1 MIKIGLIGCC
11 KEKLTVPA
19 RARDLYISPLF
30 RLARG
35 YVVEHCDA
43 WAILSAEHLLVMPD
57 QILEPYDTTLV
68 GQPAWKRKIW
78 ANMTRAAIKDHWKF
92 EAEFV
97 VVAGRLYLPAVR
109 DLNYS
114 VPFEGLGIGQ
124 LLQVLRWHE
133 DQRYKGLEKR
143 RGKRKHPGPA
153 PGDPADVFNPPQPGG
168 PTPSVDRA
176 ESNDRTEASE
186 RGRA

>member
-1 MIKIGLIGCC
+1 MIKIGLIACC

-43 WAILSAEHLLVMPD
+43 WAILSAQHLLVMPD
-57 QILEPYDTTLV
+57 QVLEPYNVALMDL
-68 GQPAWKRKIW
+68 PAWKRKIW
-78 ANMTRAAIKDHWKF
+78 AGMTRAAILDRWKF

-97 VVAGRLYLPAVR
+97 VIAGRPYLGAVR

-124 LLQVLRWHE
+124 LLHVLRWHE

-143 RGKRKHPGPA
+143 HGRRKATRSTPQDRADLPHHPGR
-153 PGDPADVFNPPQPGG
+153 PGSED
-168 PTPSVDRA
+168 PSVDRA
-176 ESNDRTEASE
+176 QSLDRE
-186 RGRA
+186 